1 MLYAWDASKQTMFC
15 KLGVV
20 LCTRQQPLG
29 VCMAT
34 RSPVTSVNAYPNIN
48 TSVGSF
54 CGSKILFSVIYAAC
68 ELFHA
73 ERDRGEVR
81 RP

>member
-20 LCTRQQPLG
+20 LCTRQQLSG

-34 RSPVTSVNAYPNIN
+34 WSPVLMRIR
-48 TSVGSF
+48 
-54 CGSKILFSVIYAAC
+54 ILILRLVPFVAAKYY
-68 ELFHA
+68 FQ
-73 ERDRGEVR
+73 
-81 RP
+81 